1 MKWRITTWPEGFEVE
16 ADHQEAALVAG
27 IERITTDVP
36 LFLIDNKWANST
48 GECSL
53 FVRRLRL
60 VQTPKRTW
68 IKCANDVW
76 TFPDEDSMLAAI
88 ERYGLARP
96 GSSTS
101 RRRRGRSGTPDSTAS
116 TSTRP

>member
-1 MKWRITTWPEGFEVE
+1 MPEILREQLY
-16 ADHQEAALVAG
+16 HL
-27 IERITTDVP
+27 P
-36 LFLIDNKWANST
+36 LFLIDNKWKNST

-76 TFPDEDSMLAAI
+76 AFPDEDSMLTAI
-88 ERYGLARP
+88 ERYGLIELPEQANGDLTFVP
-96 GSSTS
+96 GDFIIPGAKVE
-101 RRRRGRSGTPDSTAS
+101 REYGTRIVAPALTPSA
-116 TSTRP
+116 